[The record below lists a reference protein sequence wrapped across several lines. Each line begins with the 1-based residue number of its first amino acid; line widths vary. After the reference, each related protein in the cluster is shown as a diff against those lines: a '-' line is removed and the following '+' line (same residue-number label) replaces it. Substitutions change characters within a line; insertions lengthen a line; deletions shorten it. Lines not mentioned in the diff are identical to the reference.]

1 MSPEEANY
9 IGDIRSGRFRHEDRD
24 KLLTCPTAAVC
35 YASNM
40 LRRRWPEAEI
50 AIAGNPSAAAS
61 YAVDVIGGR
70 WPSAEPMIAS
80 DAIASLAYATMA
92 LQGAF
97 AEGEPALMQISWIAG
112 EYTKAVLH
120 GRWPAYEAHLEAELR
135 SVVDDGYRVTV
146 DMQYYMR
153 CAGAFRWPAAENAIL
168 KFGDASYVLTYAE
181 QLGERWKAG
190 EAYLLDLSKANALVD
205 YANVVI
211 KGRWQQAEAV
221 IQSDLR
227 ASLTYAR
234 DVIGDRWPEAEAALA
249 SDGDLAAQYA
259 REVIKGRWEAAEA
272 TILTSPRAA
281 ATYAETILNRPWPEA
296 ESVILDDGIA
306 AAGYAER
313 VLERRWPE
321 AEAAILEAGDAAV
334 SYAAAVIGGRWPAL
348 ESSLVQLH
356 DSQDEWD
363 VGPNFSVDA
372 AVRYADEV
380 MKAPWPVLETG
391 LLACSKKS
399 GWRGAS
405 YARAGAVYA
414 AKVLQR
420 RWPELEEQLIG
431 APFPDAIVSYVAG
444 VIKAPWPE
452 GAAALEGAPELE
464 NYTLVMLQ
472 LERGASTSAQT
483 APAKPQFD
491 TAPGTTSPLTSNAIP
506 DIMADVD
513 ALIGLGTVKAE
524 LRRIAATALVQERRK
539 QQGLKTGASSLH
551 LVFTGNPGT
560 GKTTVARLVG
570 RIYAELGLLKRG
582 HVVEAAY
589 SDLVADYVGQ
599 TSGKTLARILDA
611 EDGVLFIDEAYKLA
625 PPHSQA
631 DFGREAIET
640 LLIEME
646 NRRDRLAVIVAG
658 YPREMERFLDANTGL
673 RSRFT
678 RNILFQDYSPAEMI
692 EIFRSLAA
700 EQDYVL
706 TKPAADELLG
716 HFAEMA
722 ARNEPGFANGRS
734 VRTLFERTVELH
746 SMRRAEDDLLD
757 LSTIDAIDIPID

>member
-80 DAIASLAYATMA
+80 DAIASLTYATMA
-92 LQGAF
+92 LKGAF
-97 AEGEPALMQISWIAG
+97 AEGEPALMQTSWIAG
-112 EYTKAVLH
+112 EYTKAVLQ

-135 SVVDDGYRVTV
+135 SVGDDGYRVTI
-146 DMQYYMR
+146 DMQDYMR
-153 CAGAFRWPAAENAIL
+153 FAGPFRWPAAESAIL
-168 KFGDASYVLTYAE
+168 NFGDASHVLTYAK
-181 QLGERWKAG
+181 QLGERWEAG
-190 EAYLLDLSKANALVD
+190 EAYLLDHSKANALVD
-205 YANVVI
+205 YAQVVI
-211 KGRWQQAEAV
+211 KGRWPQAEAV

-227 ASLTYAR
+227 AALTYAR

-249 SDGDLAAQYA
+249 SDGDLAVQYA
-259 REVIKGRWEAAEA
+259 REVVKGRWEAAEA
-272 TILTSPRAA
+272 AILTSPRAA
-281 ATYAETILNRPWPEA
+281 ATYADAVLNSPWPEA
-296 ESVILDDGIA
+296 ESAISNHGIA

-313 VLERRWPE
+313 ILKRRWPE
-321 AEAAILEAGDAAV
+321 AEAAILGAGDAAV
-334 SYAAAVIGGRWPAL
+334 TYAATVIRGRWPAL
-348 ESSLVQLH
+348 ESVLVQLH
-356 DSQDEWD
+356 DGQDELA
-363 VGPNFSVDA
+363 VGQNFSVDA
-372 AVRYADEV
+372 AVRYAVEV
-380 MKAPWPVLETG
+380 MKAPWATLEAG
-391 LLACSKKS
+391 LLKCAKQS
-399 GWRGAS
+399 GWRGAG
-405 YARAGAVYA
+405 YARAGATYA
-414 AKVLQR
+414 AKVLRR
-420 RWPELEEQLIG
+420 RWPDLENLLIG
-431 APFPDAIVSYVAG
+431 EPFPDAIVSYVAD

-464 NYTLVMLQ
+464 NYTLVMLH
-472 LERGASTSAQT
+472 LEREASTSPQRTPAQSKSDGPSGI
-483 APAKPQFD
+483 A
-491 TAPGTTSPLTSNAIP
+491 GPLTSNAIP
-506 DIMADVD
+506 SIMADVD

-582 HVVEAAY
+582 HVIEAAY

-611 EDGVLFIDEAYKLA
+611 EHGVLFIDEAYKLA

-640 LLIEME
+640 LLVEME

-658 YPREMERFLDANTGL
+658 YPRDMERFLDANTGL

-678 RNILFQDYSPAEMI
+678 RNIVFQDYSPAEMI
-692 EIFRSLAA
+692 EIFRLLAT

-706 TKPAADELLG
+706 TESAADELLCR
-716 HFAEMA
+716 FSEMTA
-722 ARNEPGFANGRS
+722 HNDPGFANGRS

-746 SMRRAEDDLLD
+746 SMRRAENDLLD
-757 LSTIDAIDIPID
+757 LSTIDDVDIPID